1 VAHLTGATLSALID
15 EMEQYLA
22 QLRRVSTGKQ
32 VAALE
37 DSIRTARGRL
47 DKHRQHNGILKAPT
61 QPSKYNFVRR

>member
-1 VAHLTGATLSALID
+1 
-15 EMEQYLA
+15 MEQYLA

-47 DKHRQHNGILKAPT
+47 DKQRQHNGVLKAPT
-61 QPSKYNFVRR
+61 QPSKYNFVRH